1 MDEQHGSINNL
12 SIIILWSPYSTI
24 SLSSPFINI
33 DERTILWRRSDGQ
46 EQRRSVRTP
55 RFKERVLAQVEENAS
70 TSTRA
75 VVFNIGTNHLN
86 VWNVLHEQLL
96 YSFRRRYVHGLNF
109 EDYPRR
115 LEFAR

>member
-1 MDEQHGSINNL
+1 
-12 SIIILWSPYSTI
+12 
-24 SLSSPFINI
+24 
-33 DERTILWRRSDGQ
+33 
-46 EQRRSVRTP
+46 VRTL
-55 RFKERVLAQVEENAS
+55 RFEEQVLAEIENNPS

-115 LEFAR
+115 LEFARWYLHQCETHPEFSSSILFTDEAYFTRYF